1 MSNTILNKVK
11 SLGSLNVNKFN
22 TLNNDVNGIDKDA
35 LALSITKFDKQI
47 KQAKIIDDAK
57 QWIKSD
63 SGKLKLAQIG
73 YSEMTVKKLVTLVY
87 GYASP
92 KFPNRMIQVYK
103 AIAKDGQLKK
113 DYIKYVK
120 SNVNVYLSVKEKNR
134 KKDDQVRTSIQGFLK
149 WLKDD
154 KPSEKTDE
162 QTKEFKKYIFTV
174 QDAQG
179 KKQTSSIDSQNNAK
193 TPLDLEELK
202 SHIDAMTEIFEQA
215 SLKSKIGAGLNL
227 TTADL
232 S

>member
-1 MSNTILNKVK
+1 MSTIINKVK

-22 TLNNDVNGIDKDA
+22 TLNDDVNGIDKDA

-57 QWIKSD
+57 QWIKSEN
-63 SGKLKLAQIG
+63 GKLKLAQIG

-103 AIAKDGQLKK
+103 AIAKEGQLKK

-120 SNVNVYLSVKEKNR
+120 SNVEVNAKG
-134 KKDDQVRTSIQGFLK
+134 KDDQVRTSIQGFLK
-149 WLKDD
+149 WLKDGQ
-154 KPSEKTDE
+154 PSEKIDE
-162 QTKEFKKYIFTV
+162 QTKEFKKYIFTY

-179 KKQTSSIDSQNNAK
+179 KKQVSSIDSQNNAK

-202 SHIDAMTEIFEQA
+202 SHIDAMMQVFEQA
-215 SLKSKIGAGLNL
+215 SLNAKMGAGVNI

>member
-1 MSNTILNKVK
+1 MQNTILNKVK

-22 TLNNDVNGIDKDA
+22 ALNDDVNGIDKDA
-35 LALSITKFDKQI
+35 LALSITKFDKQL

-57 QWIKSD
+57 QWIKSE

-73 YSEMTVKKLVTLVY
+73 YADLKVKDLVTLVY

-113 DYIKYVK
+113 DYIKYCK
-120 SNVNVYLSVKEKNR
+120 SDNS
-134 KKDDQVRTSIQGFLK
+134 QTSIQGFLK

-154 KPSEKTDE
+154 QPSEKIDE
-162 QTKEFKKYIFTV
+162 QTKEFKKYTFTV
-174 QDAQG
+174 QDSQG
-179 KKQTSSIDSQNNAK
+179 KRQVSSVDSKNNAK

-202 SHIDAMTEIFEQA
+202 SHIDKMMEIFEQA
-215 SLKSKIGAGLNL
+215 SLKAKMGAGVNM

>member
-1 MSNTILNKVK
+1 MQNTILNKVK

-22 TLNNDVNGIDKDA
+22 ALNDDVNGIDKDA
-35 LALSITKFDKQI
+35 LALSITKFDKQL

-57 QWIKSD
+57 QWIKSE

-73 YSEMTVKKLVTLVY
+73 YADLKVKDLVTLVY

-113 DYIKYVK
+113 DYIKYCK
-120 SNVNVYLSVKEKNR
+120 SDNS
-134 KKDDQVRTSIQGFLK
+134 QTSIQGFLK

-154 KPSEKTDE
+154 QPSEKIDE
-162 QTKEFKKYIFTV
+162 QTKEFKKYTFTV
-174 QDAQG
+174 QDSQG
-179 KKQTSSIDSQNNAK
+179 KRQVSSVDSKNNAK
-193 TPLDLEELK
+193 TQLDLDDLK
-202 SHIDAMTEIFEQA
+202 SHIDKMMEIFEQA
-215 SLKSKIGAGLNL
+215 SLKAKMGAGVNM
-227 TTADL
+227 TIADL

>member
-1 MSNTILNKVK
+1 MSTTILNKVK
-11 SLGSLNVNKFN
+11 SLGSLNLNKFN
-22 TLNNDVNGIDKDA
+22 TLNDDVNGIDKDA
-35 LALSITKFDKQI
+35 LALSITKFDKQL

-57 QWIKSD
+57 QWIKSE

-113 DYIKYVK
+113 DYFKYCK
-120 SNVNVYLSVKEKNR
+120 SDNS
-134 KKDDQVRTSIQGFLK
+134 QTSIQGFLK

-154 KPSEKTDE
+154 KPSTKVDE
-162 QTKEFKKYIFTV
+162 QTKEFKKYIFTI
-174 QDAQG
+174 QDSQG

-202 SHIDAMTEIFEQA
+202 GHIDAMMQVFEQA
-215 SLKSKIGAGLNL
+215 SLKAKMSTEFNL
-227 TTADL
+227 TAVE